1 VEELGITWLPHFI
14 HTIDSITVGAYGEQ
28 FGMAKGDYKH
38 PLKPSEYMQRQVRVT
53 PLVSADPLRPTLDL
67 LPPELLVFSSDFPH
81 QEGRDDAVE
90 ICAGQL
96 EGVSSDVRDQF
107 FGGSIAGLMGL

>member
-1 VEELGITWLPHFI
+1 MPKTPITTGP
-14 HTIDSITVGAYGEQ
+14 YGRQ
-28 FGMAKGDYKH
+28 FGMGEGDYRW

-81 QEGRDDAVE
+81 QEGRDNAVE
-90 ICAGQL
+90 LCASQL
-96 EGVSSDVRDQF
+96 EGISQDARERF
-107 FGGSIAGLMGL
+107 FGGSMAALMDL